1 LRLVS
6 FGALFVFAPCPA
18 GAQENLPLIFAERR
32 NEDSTRPGPT
42 FMITPWA
49 GFVSGGSFQNSANND
64 VLYVND
70 SAGFGFILD
79 LLDTPRAYYELLY
92 SFQRTD
98 LGGIDTPGW
107 PSHLDLDIHYLQIGG
122 MYEFPR
128 ERTRPFIA
136 GGIGLTAIVPDGRD
150 SSTNLS
156 FSLGGGVQIP
166 LSARFALRIEGRG
179 MLTVIS
185 DNTEI
190 FCASSGAGGGC
201 AVGVEGDSLAQFEV
215 LAGLSFGL

>member
-1 LRLVS
+1 MGIESRSAAGRMTRRRLAPL
-6 FGALFVFAPCPA
+6 AL
-18 GAQENLPLIFAERR
+18 GLLLPLLPTAARAEL
-32 NEDSTRPGPT
+32 T
-42 FMITPWA
+42 FMVTPWA

-107 PSHLDLDIHYLQIGG
+107 PSNLDLDIHYLQIGG
-122 MYEFPR
+122 MYEYPR
-128 ERTRPFIA
+128 ERMRPYIA
-136 GGIGLTAIVPDGRD
+136 GGIGLTAIVPDGQD

-166 LSARFALRIEGRG
+166 LSARLALRIEGRG
-179 MLTVIS
+179 LLTVIS

-201 AVGVEGDSLAQFEV
+201 AVGVEGDSLAQIEV